1 MQSDENFPLAQQDPG
16 RSSSYFFGL
25 QDYWKGESFN
35 PSIGGGGRGLIKG
48 WFGVQAS

>member
-35 PSIGGGGRGLIKG
+35 PSIGGGRGLIKG